1 MVSVLG
7 AVRRGALGMLLLAA
21 ALPAFAAKPTHYVL
35 GDVSARTPGK
45 VEPGLLLMG
54 GGDRNFEAMRWFM
67 KKAGNGH
74 IVVLRA
80 SQAGEIGEEFF
91 NEVGGIASVETYVF
105 SDRESAS
112 DPAVLRSL
120 KRADGIFLAGGDQ
133 SRYVRYWR
141 GTPVGA
147 ALDAHV
153 RAGKPLGGTSAGL
166 AMQGEYLYGAM
177 DGGSVISPHA
187 LADPL
192 GPDNTIETDFL
203 QLALLKG
210 VITDTHFSER
220 NRLGRLIAFVAKAE
234 SLAGRP
240 ILGLGVDEDAAVA
253 VEGDGTARVYATAP
267 GAGATVVKG
276 GFAQKQVED
285 EPMNLD
291 RVDTVIAGVDSVL
304 HLPSG
309 RVDNPAAERRYA
321 VRNGV
326 LVAMDAPVLVIHGG
340 AGVERAGMTP
350 ADEVAARTALEAA
363 LRAGHAQ
370 LKAGKPALEA
380 VTAAITVL
388 EDAPQFNAGRGAVF
402 THDGRNELDS
412 SIMDGATGKAGA
424 VAVRAPRQEPDHP
437 GARGDGPVAP
447 RDDGRRRRRG
457 VRQGAG
463 HRPGRS
469 VLLPHRKALA
479 AAAERV
485 EGRAAGAGE
494 PHAAG
499 PAGQGLLRHGRRA
512 GAGCEGPAGRRDVTG
527 GMTNKRYGRV
537 GDSPIIGAGTWADDR
552 CAFSRHRLG
561 RVLHPCRRRARGLRP
576 RAPGRPQPR
585 ARRGQRDQPR
595 HPQGR
600 RRWRCDRAG
609 RRWQHG
615 VPVQYRGHVPRLDR
629 RRWRAACGHLQGRSA
644 ARALSRDGAML
655 RLSSG
660 RDEAM
665 RKMWGIGLLMVA
677 LSAASAEPA
686 PKPIHF
692 RAHARVA
699 LDAQGVPQQVDVDQK
714 LPAVIRDA
722 IAQRVG
728 QWRFEPARAGEQPR
742 AGATT
747 VFVDACAV
755 PSVDGDMRLAVD
767 YGWNGPGYADG
778 RYFHPA
784 PRYPVEAARRNK
796 GGAFRVVLQIGTDG
810 RATVETIEAQ
820 EGQLP
825 LFEQALRT
833 WVASLRYVP
842 EEIDGA
848 PVATRVAI
856 PVDFS
861 MGGPGLREYRRQER
875 EARQQSPECKAA
887 MGAEDASPSQP
898 VVLDSPFRPVTTG

>member
-21 ALPAFAAKPTHYVL
+21 ALPAFAARPAHYVL

-67 KKAGNGH
+67 KRAGNGH

-133 SRYVRYWR
+133 SRYVRFWR
-141 GTPVGA
+141 GTPIAA

-153 RAGKPLGGTSAGL
+153 RAGKPLAGTSAGL

-253 VEGDGTARVYATAP
+253 VEGAGTARVYATAP

-424 VAVRAPRQEPDHP
+424 VAGVHRVKNPITLARAVMDRSRHVMMVGGGAEAFAKEQGIALVDPSYFRTEKRWQQLQNALKEEQQAQASHAPQDLP
-437 GARGDGPVAP
+437 GKAYFGTVG
-447 RDDGRRRRRG
+447 
-457 VRQGAG
+457 
-463 HRPGRS
+463 
-469 VLLPHRKALA
+469 ALA
-479 AAAERV
+479 LDAK
-485 EGRAAGAGE
+485 GQLAAGTS
-494 PHAAG
+494 
-499 PAGQGLLRHGRRA
+499 
-512 GAGCEGPAGRRDVTG
+512 TG
-527 GMTNKRYGRV
+527 GMTNKRDGRV

-552 CAFSRHRLG
+552 CAFSGTGWGEYYIRAAAAHEVCARVRLAG
-561 RVLHPCRRRARGLRP
+561 HSLARAADSVINRDIPKAGGDGGAIALGADGSMAFPFNTEGMYRGWIG
-576 RAPGRPQPR
+576 A
-585 ARRGQRDQPR
+585 D
-595 HPQGR
+595 
-600 RRWRCDRAG
+600 
-609 RRWQHG
+609 G
-615 VPVQYRGHVPRLDR
+615 VPHVAIYKEDP
-629 RRWRAACGHLQGRSA
+629 
-644 ARALSRDGAML
+644 
-655 RLSSG
+655 
-660 RDEAM
+660 
-665 RKMWGIGLLMVA
+665 
-677 LSAASAEPA
+677 
-686 PKPIHF
+686 
-692 RAHARVA
+692 
-699 LDAQGVPQQVDVDQK
+699 
-714 LPAVIRDA
+714 LPAR
-722 IAQRVG
+722 
-728 QWRFEPARAGEQPR
+728 
-742 AGATT
+742 
-747 VFVDACAV
+747 
-755 PSVDGDMRLAVD
+755 
-767 YGWNGPGYADG
+767 
-778 RYFHPA
+778 
-784 PRYPVEAARRNK
+784 
-796 GGAFRVVLQIGTDG
+796 
-810 RATVETIEAQ
+810 
-820 EGQLP
+820 
-825 LFEQALRT
+825 
-833 WVASLRYVP
+833 
-842 EEIDGA
+842 
-848 PVATRVAI
+848 
-856 PVDFS
+856 
-861 MGGPGLREYRRQER
+861 
-875 EARQQSPECKAA
+875 
-887 MGAEDASPSQP
+887 
-898 VVLDSPFRPVTTG
+898 

>member
-21 ALPAFAAKPTHYVL
+21 ALPAFAAKPAHYVL

-67 KKAGNGH
+67 KKAGHGH

-80 SQAGEIGEEFF
+80 SQGGEIGEEFF
-91 NEVGGIASVETYVF
+91 NEVGGIQSVETFVF
-105 SDRESAS
+105 KDREAS
-112 DPAVLRSL
+112 TDPKILAAL

-350 ADEVAARTALEAA
+350 ADEAAARTALEAA

-424 VAVRAPRQEPDHP
+424 VAGVHRVKNPITLARAVMDRSRHVMMVGGGAEAFAKEQGIVLVDPSYFRTEKRWQQLQNALKEEQQAQASHAPQDLP
-437 GARGDGPVAP
+437 GKAYFGTVG
-447 RDDGRRRRRG
+447 
-457 VRQGAG
+457 
-463 HRPGRS
+463 
-469 VLLPHRKALA
+469 ALA
-479 AAAERV
+479 LDAK
-485 EGRAAGAGE
+485 GQLAAGTS
-494 PHAAG
+494 
-499 PAGQGLLRHGRRA
+499 
-512 GAGCEGPAGRRDVTG
+512 TG

-552 CAFSRHRLG
+552 CAFSGTGWGEYYIRAAAAHEVCARVRLAG
-561 RVLHPCRRRARGLRP
+561 HSLARAADSVINRDIPKAGGDGGAIALGADGSMAFPFNTEGMYRGWIG
-576 RAPGRPQPR
+576 A
-585 ARRGQRDQPR
+585 D
-595 HPQGR
+595 
-600 RRWRCDRAG
+600 
-609 RRWQHG
+609 G
-615 VPVQYRGHVPRLDR
+615 VPHVAIYKEDP
-629 RRWRAACGHLQGRSA
+629 
-644 ARALSRDGAML
+644 
-655 RLSSG
+655 
-660 RDEAM
+660 
-665 RKMWGIGLLMVA
+665 
-677 LSAASAEPA
+677 
-686 PKPIHF
+686 
-692 RAHARVA
+692 
-699 LDAQGVPQQVDVDQK
+699 
-714 LPAVIRDA
+714 LPAR
-722 IAQRVG
+722 
-728 QWRFEPARAGEQPR
+728 
-742 AGATT
+742 
-747 VFVDACAV
+747 
-755 PSVDGDMRLAVD
+755 
-767 YGWNGPGYADG
+767 
-778 RYFHPA
+778 
-784 PRYPVEAARRNK
+784 
-796 GGAFRVVLQIGTDG
+796 
-810 RATVETIEAQ
+810 
-820 EGQLP
+820 
-825 LFEQALRT
+825 
-833 WVASLRYVP
+833 
-842 EEIDGA
+842 
-848 PVATRVAI
+848 
-856 PVDFS
+856 
-861 MGGPGLREYRRQER
+861 
-875 EARQQSPECKAA
+875 
-887 MGAEDASPSQP
+887 
-898 VVLDSPFRPVTTG
+898 